1 MKTICINLGSNTGR
15 NKIYVEQTIILAKTL
30 VFNDYHVVYG
40 GADVGLMGVL
50 ANTVLEHRGR
60 ITGVI
65 PEHIAAAVGH
75 KSLTELIV
83 VKDMHE
89 RKQRMFELSDA
100 FIALPGG
107 YGTLDEVFELL
118 TWAQL
123 GLHRKPLAFFTID
136 DYFRHLELFL
146 DHAEREGFIRPEHR
160 HMLVF
165 EKDAV
170 ELLKKL
176 SDIKVPVIKKWIV

>member
-1 MKTICINLGSNTGR
+1 MKTICIYLGSNMSR
-15 NKIYVEQTIILAKTL
+15 NNIYAEHTIILAKTL
-30 VFNDYHVVYG
+30 VYNDFYVVYG

-50 ANTVLEHRGR
+50 AKTVLEYRGR

-65 PEHIAAAVGH
+65 PEDIAAAVGH
-75 KSLTELIV
+75 KGLSELIV

-89 RKQRMFELSDA
+89 RKRRMIDLSDA

-123 GLHRKPLAFFTID
+123 GLHRKPVAFFTCN
-136 DYFRHLELFL
+136 DYFRHLEQFL
-146 DHAEREGFIRPEHR
+146 DHAAREGFIRPEHR
-160 HMLVF
+160 NMIVF

-170 ELLKKL
+170 ELVRKL
-176 SDIKVPVIKKWIV
+176 RGIKIPRLRKWIL

>member
-118 TWAQL
+118 TWPSSACTASPSPFSPSTTTSATSNCSSTTPNARDSS
-123 GLHRKPLAFFTID
+123 GPST
-136 DYFRHLELFL
+136 
-146 DHAEREGFIRPEHR
+146 
-160 HMLVF
+160 VTCSS
-165 EKDAV
+165 
-170 ELLKKL
+170 LKKTP
-176 SDIKVPVIKKWIV
+176 SNS